1 MPEITI
7 EDRRTVRWLTFNWP
21 EVMKTITGE
30 MLELLNTEL
39 KNTDDDSAVRV
50 LLIRGRG
57 RGFCTGLDLK
67 QGRCW

>member
-1 MPEITI
+1 
-7 EDRRTVRWLTFNWP
+7 
-21 EVMKTITGE
+21 MKTITGE

>member
-7 EDRRTVRWLTFNWP
+7 EDRRTVRWLTFNRP
-21 EVMKTITGE
+21 EVTKKITGE
-30 MLELLNTEL
+30 MLALLNTEL